1 MPRHRRGW
9 SMEDR
14 GNGRGRRSPLTIS
27 MLEPALLILIKEQPR
42 HGYTLLSDLETLG
55 VSALHPSVVY
65 RTLREMEILEWV
77 QSDWE
82 TDQTQGPPRRKY
94 HLTAQGEEAL
104 LSWKNALEKNQEL
117 VSQLLSRIGEEK
129 R

>member
-9 SMEDR
+9 SMEGS

-27 MLEPALLILIKEQPR
+27 MLEPALLILIKEEPR

-94 HLTAQGEEAL
+94 RLTAQGEEAL

-117 VSQLLSRIGEEK
+117 VSQLLSRIGE
-129 R
+129 